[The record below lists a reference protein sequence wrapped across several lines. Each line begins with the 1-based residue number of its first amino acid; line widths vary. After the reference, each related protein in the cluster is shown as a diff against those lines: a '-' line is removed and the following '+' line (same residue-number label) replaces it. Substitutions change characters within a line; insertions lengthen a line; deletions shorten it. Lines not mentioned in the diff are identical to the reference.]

1 MTNAVSRGSV
11 TVVSCIRLWLL
22 IKVLNPHPK
31 HPDPDPSYSLGPCA
45 ESIEGNLAIITAS
58 IPALW
63 PLIRQWFPRLVSR
76 LGSTNKT
83 PGPDS
88 YPPSGFEGSN
98 RRHTFKMKSMRG
110 QGRSEI
116 RSTSPSGSEEEIMT
130 YNGILRTTAVTVKS
144 DASNGSD
151 YEQENRDK
159 KETTT
164 VVHGFP

>member
-1 MTNAVSRGSV
+1 
-11 TVVSCIRLWLL
+11 
-22 IKVLNPHPK
+22 
-31 HPDPDPSYSLGPCA
+31 
-45 ESIEGNLAIITAS
+45 
-58 IPALW
+58 
-63 PLIRQWFPRLVSR
+63 
-76 LGSTNKT
+76 
-83 PGPDS
+83 
-88 YPPSGFEGSN
+88 
-98 RRHTFKMKSMRG
+98 MKSMRG